1 MDVLVLSLLGAAATN
16 LRKIFDFAN
25 VQHVVLLLDEFEAI
39 ARLGDDETL
48 NGEWR
53 RVVNSLLMLI
63 DKFRGQGLVIAATN
77 HERRLDPAI
86 WRRFDEVVF
95 LRSQT
100 EARQKPDHTSP

>member
-100 EARQKPDHTSP
+100 EARSYVSLI